1 LNFLNLNWRK
11 LTLIIIAAL
20 LPLIT
25 INMEQKGREA
35 DWIQQPFRLVAGVA
49 EDLFY
54 GFSHGVKSTTGYYI
68 NLLNIK
74 AQNQGLMSEN
84 AELKTR
90 LDLFKELEL
99 ENDRLRGL
107 LQFKQ
112 KSKMELVAGAV
123 VGRDLVPDHKT
134 LTINKGTE
142 DGIKVGQAVIALKG
156 AVGTVIH
163 AELKKSHVMLITD
176 RYSVVDG
183 IVQRTRALGI
193 VEGKGTDNLA
203 LMKYIDRTTDLKKGD
218 IIVTGGLDKVFPKG
232 FPLAEV
238 ENVEDKAYS
247 VAMKIELRPVI
258 EPTEIEEVFVVLN
271 SHGEDYTLTQAET
284 EQNVR

>member
-1 LNFLNLNWRK
+1 MNFLNLNWRK
-11 LTLIIIAAL
+11 LALIIMAGL

-25 INMEQKGREA
+25 INVEQKGREA
-35 DWIQQPFRLVAGVA
+35 DWIKQPFHLLAGFT

-54 GFSHGVKSTTGYYI
+54 GFSHGVKSTTGYYV

-74 AQNQGLMSEN
+74 TTNQNLLSEN

-99 ENDRLRGL
+99 ENDRLREL

-112 KSKMELVAGAV
+112 KSKMELIAASV

-134 LTINKGTE
+134 LTINKGTQ
-142 DGIKVGQAVIALKG
+142 DGLKEGQAVIALKG
-156 AVGTVIH
+156 AVGTIIH
-163 AELKKSHVMLITD
+163 AELKRAHIMLITD

-271 SHGEDYTLTQAET
+271 SHGEDYTLSQLETQPNA
-284 EQNVR
+284 R

>member
-1 LNFLNLNWRK
+1 MA
-11 LTLIIIAAL
+11 LIIVAGL

-25 INMEQKGREA
+25 INMEQKGRET
-35 DWIQQPFRLVAGVA
+35 DWIKQPFHLLAGLA
-49 EDLFY
+49 EDFFY

-74 AQNQGLMSEN
+74 TTNQNLLIEN

-90 LDLFKELEL
+90 LDLFKELEI
-99 ENDRLRGL
+99 ENSRLRDL

-112 KSKMELVAGAV
+112 KSKMELVAASV

-134 LTINKGTE
+134 LSINKGTD
-142 DGIKVGQAVIALKG
+142 DGLKVGQAVIALKG
-156 AVGTVIH
+156 AVGTIIY
-163 AELKKSHVMLITD
+163 AEASRAHIMLITD

-218 IIVTGGLDKVFPKG
+218 IIVTGGLDKIFPKG

-238 ENVEDKAYS
+238 ETVEDKAFS

-258 EPTEIEEVFVVLN
+258 EPTEIEDVFVVLN
-271 SHGEDYTLTQAET
+271 SHGEDFTLSQAET
-284 EQNVR
+284 VPNVR

>member
-1 LNFLNLNWRK
+1 MNFLNLNWRK
-11 LTLIIIAAL
+11 LALIIIAAI

-35 DWIQQPFRLVAGVA
+35 DWIKQPFQLLAGFA
-49 EDLFY
+49 EDLFF
-54 GFSHGVKSTTGYYI
+54 GFSHGVKSTTGYYV

-74 AQNQGLMSEN
+74 STNQTLLSEN

-90 LDLFKELEL
+90 LDLFRELEL
-99 ENDRLRGL
+99 ENNRLRDL

-112 KSKMELVAGAV
+112 KSKMELVAGSV
-123 VGRDLVPDHKT
+123 MGRDLVPDHKT
-134 LTINKGTE
+134 LTINKGSE
-142 DGIKVGQAVIALKG
+142 HGIKVGQAVLALKG
-156 AVGTVIH
+156 VVGTVIQVEQKRAH
-163 AELKKSHVMLITD
+163 IMLITD

-238 ENVEDKAYS
+238 QYVEDKAYS

-258 EPTEIEEVFVVLN
+258 DPTEIEEVFVVLN
-271 SHGEDYTLTQAET
+271 SNGEDYTLSQAEI
-284 EQNVR
+284 QPNAR

>member
-1 LNFLNLNWRK
+1 MNFLNLNWRK
-11 LTLIIIAAL
+11 LALIIVAAI

-35 DWIQQPFRLVAGVA
+35 DWIKQPFQLLAGFA
-49 EDLFY
+49 EDLFF
-54 GFSHGVKSTTGYYI
+54 GFSHGVKSTTGYYV

-74 AQNQGLMSEN
+74 STNENLISEN

-90 LDLFKELEL
+90 LDLFRELEL
-99 ENDRLRGL
+99 ENNRLRDL

-112 KSKMELVAGAV
+112 KSKMELVAGSV
-123 VGRDLVPDHKT
+123 MGRDLVPDHKT
-134 LTINKGTE
+134 LTINKGSHH
-142 DGIKVGQAVIALKG
+142 GIKVGQAVLALKG
-156 AVGTVIH
+156 VVGTIIQV
-163 AELKKSHVMLITD
+163 ELKKAHIMLITD

-238 ENVEDKAYS
+238 QYVEDKAYS

-271 SHGEDYTLTQAET
+271 SNGEDYTLSQAET
-284 EQNVR
+284 QPHVR

>member
-1 LNFLNLNWRK
+1 MEL
-11 LTLIIIAAL
+11 IAA
-20 LPLIT
+20 
-25 INMEQKGREA
+25 
-35 DWIQQPFRLVAGVA
+35 
-49 EDLFY
+49 
-54 GFSHGVKSTTGYYI
+54 S
-68 NLLNIK
+68 
-74 AQNQGLMSEN
+74 
-84 AELKTR
+84 
-90 LDLFKELEL
+90 
-99 ENDRLRGL
+99 
-107 LQFKQ
+107 
-112 KSKMELVAGAV
+112 V

-134 LTINKGTE
+134 LTINKGTQ
-142 DGIKVGQAVIALKG
+142 DGLKEGQAVIALKG
-156 AVGTVIH
+156 AVGTIIH
-163 AELKKSHVMLITD
+163 AELKRAHIMLITD

-218 IIVTGGLDKVFPKG
+218 VIVTGGLDKVFPKG

-271 SHGEDYTLTQAET
+271 SHGEDYTLSQLETQ
-284 EQNVR
+284 QNAR

>member
-1 LNFLNLNWRK
+1 
-11 LTLIIIAAL
+11 
-20 LPLIT
+20 
-25 INMEQKGREA
+25 MEQKGREA
-35 DWIQQPFRLVAGVA
+35 DWIKQPFHLLAGVA
-49 EDLFY
+49 EDIFY
-54 GFSHGVKSTTGYYI
+54 GFSHGVKSTTAYYI
-68 NLLNIK
+68 NLLSIK
-74 AQNQGLMSEN
+74 TNNQNLISEN

-90 LDLFKELEL
+90 LELFKELEI
-99 ENDRLRGL
+99 ENDRLREL

-112 KSKMELVAGAV
+112 KSKMELVAASV

-134 LTINKGTE
+134 LTVNKGTD
-142 DGIKVGQAVIALKG
+142 DGIKEGQAVIALKG
-156 AVGTVIH
+156 AVGTIIRS
-163 AELKKSHVMLITD
+163 EPKRSHIMLITD

-193 VEGKGTDNLA
+193 VEGKGTDDLA

-238 ENVEDKAYS
+238 ENVENKAYS

-258 EPTEIEEVFVVLN
+258 EPTEIENVFIVIN
-271 SHGEDYTLTQAET
+271 SHGEDHTLSQSQITET
-284 EQNVR
+284 TPNAR

>member
-1 LNFLNLNWRK
+1 M
-11 LTLIIIAAL
+11 IIIAGL

-35 DWIQQPFRLVAGVA
+35 DWIKQPFHLLAGVA
-49 EDLFY
+49 EDIFY
-54 GFSHGVKSTTGYYI
+54 GFSHGVKSTTGYYL
-68 NLLNIK
+68 NLLSIK
-74 AQNQGLMSEN
+74 TNNQNLISEN

-90 LDLFKELEL
+90 LELFKELEL

-112 KSKMELVAGAV
+112 KSKMELIAASV

-134 LTINKGTE
+134 LTVNKGTD
-142 DGIKVGQAVIALKG
+142 DGVKEGQAVIALKG
-156 AVGTVIH
+156 AVGTIIR
-163 AELKKSHVMLITD
+163 AEKKRSHIMLITD

-193 VEGKGTDNLA
+193 VEGKGTDDLA

-218 IIVTGGLDKVFPKG
+218 VIVTGGLDKVFPKG

-238 ENVEDKAYS
+238 ENVENKAYS

-258 EPTEIEEVFVVLN
+258 EPTEIENVFVVIN
-271 SHGEDYTLTQAET
+271 SYGEDYSLSQSQLTET
-284 EQNVR
+284 TTNAR

>member
-11 LTLIIIAAL
+11 LALIIIAAL

-35 DWIQQPFRLVAGVA
+35 DWIKQPFHLLAGVA
-49 EDLFY
+49 EDFFY
-54 GFSHGVKSTTGYYI
+54 GFSHGVKSTAGYYV

-74 AQNQGLMSEN
+74 DTNHSLQSEN

-90 LDLFKELEL
+90 LELFKELEL
-99 ENDRLRGL
+99 ENTRLREL

-112 KSKMELVAGAV
+112 KSKMELVAASV

-134 LTINKGTE
+134 LTLNKGSD
-142 DGIKVGQAVIALKG
+142 DGLKEGQAVIALKG
-156 AVGTVIH
+156 AVGTLIH
-163 AELKKSHVMLITD
+163 VEAKRAHVMLITD

-218 IIVTGGLDKVFPKG
+218 IIVTGGLDKIFPKG

-247 VAMKIELRPVI
+247 VAMKIELRPMI
-258 EPTEIEEVFVVLN
+258 EPTEIEEVFIVLN
-271 SHGEDYTLTQAET
+271 SHGEDYTLSQAET
-284 EQNVR
+284 QTHAR

>member
-1 LNFLNLNWRK
+1 MNFLNLNWRK
-11 LTLIIIAAL
+11 LALIILAAL
-20 LPLIT
+20 LPLMT

-35 DWIQQPFRLVAGVA
+35 DWIKQPFRLVAGFA

-54 GFSHGVKSTTGYYI
+54 GFSHGVRSTTGYYL

-74 AQNQGLMSEN
+74 TANQNLLVEN

-90 LDLFKELEL
+90 LDLFRELEL
-99 ENDRLRGL
+99 ENDRLREL

-112 KSKMELVAGAV
+112 KSKMELIAASVM
-123 VGRDLVPDHKT
+123 GRDLVPDHKT
-134 LTINKGTE
+134 LTINKGTAH
-142 DGIKVGQAVIALKG
+142 GIKIGQAVIAIKG
-156 AVGTVIH
+156 AVGTVIQ
-163 AELKKSHVMLITD
+163 AEMNRSHVMLITD
-176 RYSVVDG
+176 RYSVIDG

-218 IIVTGGLDKVFPKG
+218 LIVTGGLDKVFPKG
-232 FPLAEV
+232 FPLAKV
-238 ENVEDKAYS
+238 ENIEDKAYS

-271 SHGEDYTLTQAET
+271 SQGEDYTLSQLET
-284 EQNVR
+284 PSDVR

>member
-1 LNFLNLNWRK
+1 MNFLNLNWRK
-11 LTLIIIAAL
+11 LALIIVAAL

-25 INMEQKGREA
+25 INMEQKGRET
-35 DWIQQPFRLVAGVA
+35 DWINRPFHLLAGFA

-54 GFSHGVKSTTGYYI
+54 VFSHGVKSTTGYYL

-74 AQNQGLMSEN
+74 SDNQNLLREN

-99 ENDRLRGL
+99 ENNRLREL

-112 KSKMELVAGAV
+112 KSKMDLLAASI

-134 LTINKGTE
+134 LTINKGTA
-142 DGIKVGQAVIALKG
+142 DGLKEGQAVIAIKG
-156 AVGTVIH
+156 AVGTIIH
-163 AELKKSHVMLITD
+163 AELNRSHIMLITD

-218 IIVTGGLDKVFPKG
+218 VIVTGGLDKVFPKG

-247 VAMKIELRPVI
+247 VAMKIELRPMI

-271 SHGEDYTLTQAET
+271 SHGEDHTLSQVGTQT
-284 EQNVR
+284 DVR

>member
-1 LNFLNLNWRK
+1 MNFLNLNWRK
-11 LTLIIIAAL
+11 LALIIVAAI

-35 DWIQQPFRLVAGVA
+35 DWIKQPFQLLAGFA
-49 EDLFY
+49 EDLFF
-54 GFSHGVKSTTGYYI
+54 GFSHGVKSTTGYYV

-74 AQNQGLMSEN
+74 STNENLLSEN

-99 ENDRLRGL
+99 ENNRLRDL

-112 KSKMELVAGAV
+112 KSKMELVAGSV
-123 VGRDLVPDHKT
+123 MGRDLVPDHKT
-134 LTINKGTE
+134 LTINKGS
-142 DGIKVGQAVIALKG
+142 DHGIKVGQAVLALKG
-156 AVGTVIH
+156 AVGTVIQVEVKRAH
-163 AELKKSHVMLITD
+163 IMLITD

-238 ENVEDKAYS
+238 QYVEDKAYS

-271 SHGEDYTLTQAET
+271 SNGEDYTLSQAEI
-284 EQNVR
+284 QPNAR

>member
-1 LNFLNLNWRK
+1 MNFLNLNWRK
-11 LTLIIIAAL
+11 LALIIIAAL
-20 LPLIT
+20 LPLVT

-35 DWIQQPFRLVAGVA
+35 NWIQQPFHLLAGVA
-49 EDLFY
+49 EDFFY
-54 GFSHGVKSTTGYYI
+54 GFSHGVKSTAGYYV

-74 AQNQGLMSEN
+74 DTNQRVLNEN

-90 LDLFKELEL
+90 LELFKELEL
-99 ENDRLRGL
+99 ENSRLRDL

-112 KSKMELVAGAV
+112 KSKMELVAASV

-134 LTINKGTE
+134 LTINKGSD
-142 DGIKVGQAVIALKG
+142 DGLKEGQAVIALKG
-156 AVGTVIH
+156 AVGTIIH
-163 AELKKSHVMLITD
+163 AEAKRAHIMLITD

-193 VEGKGTDNLA
+193 VEGKGTDDVA

-218 IIVTGGLDKVFPKG
+218 VIVTGGLDKVFPKG
-232 FPLAEV
+232 FPVAV
-238 ENVEDKAYS
+238 VQNVEDKAFS
-247 VAMKIELRPVI
+247 VAMKIELKPVI

-271 SHGEDYTLTQAET
+271 SHGEDYTLTQAEN
-284 EQNVR
+284 QPNAH